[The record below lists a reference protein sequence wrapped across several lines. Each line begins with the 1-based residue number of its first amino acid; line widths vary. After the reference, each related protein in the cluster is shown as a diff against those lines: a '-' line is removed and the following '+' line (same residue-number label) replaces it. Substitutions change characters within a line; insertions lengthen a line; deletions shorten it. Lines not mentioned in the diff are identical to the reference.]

1 MSVHPDQLLPFAPG
15 LRTLFRDTGYT
26 VDGVDAAL
34 GPLATAAMG
43 RGDPVPALA
52 AAGGDGPLDVCIR
65 LFLLGQDEPTPLTA
79 FLPPAV
85 LEECGDGLVR
95 AALDL
100 RPHEDDWWLASD
112 IARRHPPP
120 ADHVIG
126 IGAASTTL
134 LAATLRREVGSAL
147 DVGTGGGIQ
156 ALHLLRHCRRVT
168 ATDALPRAVEM
179 ARLSFALSGLPP
191 DAVEL
196 LCGDLLAP
204 VAGRRFD
211 LVVSNPP
218 FVLAP
223 SDGDPLTYRD
233 AAGADGGLVRLLHGA
248 ADALSPGGVAQVLTS
263 WVVGGDGD
271 WQSRPA
277 GMLPPGCDA
286 LVLLREVLDPA
297 EHVALWR
304 DDEEPEPQSTRRSL
318 RWLAHMGVL
327 GADAIAYGMVVLRRT
342 DAQPRVRLLDLRAE
356 ASIPS
361 GFRIGGWLDR
371 VGDGSDLPAARL
383 IGESR
388 RKADRGVRARRRRL
402 GRDEPPRRLPHRTS
416 GDGRH
421 RPDHVSACGRLRRSA
436 HAGDHRR
443 TARRRVRHRTG
454 AGPSRRR
461 PPRRDRPPHHRTLI
475 TQAGSMPHSSSTEVA
490 GSRRMRPSPVAR
502 ALGGQVMGS
511 TASPRRRAPGE
522 SVSPVKTCR

>member
-1 MSVHPDQLLPFAPG
+1 MSIRPGQLLPFAGG
-15 LRTLFRDTGYT
+15 LRALFGDVGYT
-26 VDGVDAAL
+26 VDGVGAAL

-52 AAGGDGPLDVCIR
+52 AAAGDGPLDVCIR
-65 LFLLGQDEPTPLTA
+65 LFLLGQDAPEPIAA

-85 LEECGDGLVR
+85 LETAGSGRVR

-112 IARRHPPP
+112 IARRHPPA

-134 LAATLRREVGSAL
+134 LTATLRRNVDSAL

-156 ALHLLRHCRRVT
+156 ALHLLRHCRDVT

-179 ARLSFALSGLPP
+179 ARLSFALSGLPE

-204 VAGRRFD
+204 VAGRQFD

-233 AAGADGGLVRLLHGA
+233 ASGADGGLARLLSEAAGA
-248 ADALSPGGVAQVLTS
+248 LTQGGVAQLLTS
-263 WVVGGDGD
+263 WVVDASGD

-277 GMLPPGCDA
+277 AMLPGGCDA

-304 DDEEPEPQSTRRSL
+304 DDDEPEAPATRRSL
-318 RWLAHMGVL
+318 RWLAHLATL
-327 GADAIAYGMVVLRRT
+327 GAEGIAYGLVVLRRT
-342 DAQPRVRLLDLRAE
+342 DAQPRVRLLDLCAE
-356 ASIPS
+356 GSSPT
-361 GFRIGGWLDR
+361 GHRIGGWLDR
-371 VGDGSDLPAARL
+371 VGDDRYLRSARL
-383 IGESR
+383 TVPADARLVEESGRAPDGWEVASR
-388 RKADRGVRARRRRL
+388 RV
-402 GRDEPPRRLPHRTS
+402 
-416 GDGRH
+416 
-421 RPDHVSACGRLRRSA
+421 VSAAALPETVGIDPITSA
-436 HAGDHRR
+436 LMAGCDGQLTLETVAELLSAASGVDPAQIHRV
-443 TARRRVRHRTG
+443 AAHLVETG
-454 AGPSRRR
+454 
-461 PPRRDRPPHHRTLI
+461 HLLI
-475 TQAGSMPHSSSTEVA
+475 TT
-490 GSRRMRPSPVAR
+490 
-502 ALGGQVMGS
+502 
-511 TASPRRRAPGE
+511 
-522 SVSPVKTCR
+522 

>member
-1 MSVHPDQLLPFAPG
+1 MCDGTRTEVRWRLIPGGGVRKLKAQGKLVRVSVHPDRLLPFAAG
-15 LRTLFRDTGYT
+15 LRALFRETGYT

-52 AAGGDGPLDVCIR
+52 AASGDGPLEACIR
-65 LFLLGQDEPTPLTA
+65 LFLLGQEEPAPLAA

-85 LEECGDGLVR
+85 LEECGPGRVR

-120 ADHVIG
+120 TDHVIG

-134 LAATLRREVGSAL
+134 LAATVRRDVGAAL

-156 ALHLLRHCRRVT
+156 ALHLLRHCRSVT
-168 ATDALPRAVEM
+168 ATDSVPRAVAM
-179 ARLSFALSGLPP
+179 ARLSFALSGLAP

-196 LCGDLLAP
+196 LRGDLLAP
-204 VAGRRFD
+204 VAGRQFD

-223 SDGDPLTYRD
+223 TGSDPLTYRD
-233 AAGADGGLVRLLHGA
+233 AAGADGGLARLLREA
-248 ADALSPGGVAQVLTS
+248 AQALAPGGVAQVLTS
-263 WVVGGDGD
+263 WVIDGSGD
-271 WQSRPA
+271 WQSRPRQ
-277 GMLPPGCDA
+277 MLPAGCDA

-304 DDEEPEPQSTRRSL
+304 DDDEPEPQATQRAL
-318 RWLAHMGVL
+318 RWLAHLAAL

-342 DAQPRVRLLDLRAE
+342 DAQPRIRLLDLRAE
-356 ASIPS
+356 ASSPS

-371 VGDGSDLPAARL
+371 VGDDRDLLGSRLTVNPGARL
-383 IGESR
+383 VEESER
-388 RKADRGVRARRRRL
+388 DDAGWGLSARRVVCPTAL
-402 GRDEPPRRLPHRTS
+402 PETVGIDPITSALLAGCDGRLPLETVAELLAVASGIDPAQIHR
-416 GDGRH
+416 
-421 RPDHVSACGRLRRSA
+421 VAA
-436 HAGDHRR
+436 HL
-443 TARRRVRHRTG
+443 VETG
-454 AGPSRRR
+454 
-461 PPRRDRPPHHRTLI
+461 HLTL
-475 TQAGSMPHSSSTEVA
+475 
-490 GSRRMRPSPVAR
+490 
-502 ALGGQVMGS
+502 
-511 TASPRRRAPGE
+511 AP
-522 SVSPVKTCR
+522 